1 MKAAQIREL
10 GRMAKDRAAAARTHY
25 LWWNLEETHDMLQAR
40 IRAMIASG
48 EAGENDEFITFTWT
62 RSADDNPGD

>member
-10 GRMAKDRAAAARTHY
+10 GRVAKVRAAKVRKHY
-25 LWWNLEETHDMLQAR
+25 IWWNLEETHDMLQAR
-40 IRAMIASG
+40 IRAMIDRG

-62 RSADDNPGD
+62 RSEDDNPGG